1 MSIGLSLLSLFA
13 LSFESF
19 QKTEAHSL
27 IFLIRYPSRS
37 DIDLNQS
44 ADISLL
50 CMPLPS
56 APGSVRFPPPA
67 FYGLPF
73 TLDCRPHLLKKRSAF
88 KKSAPLPRRGTFLK
102 ILNCGLEDVP
112 PPISPASL

>member
-37 DIDLNQS
+37 DVDLNQS
-44 ADISLL
+44 ADISLR

-56 APGSVRFPPPA
+56 APRSVRFPPPA

-88 KKSAPLPRRGTFLK
+88 KKSPLLPRRGAFLK
-102 ILNCGLEDVP
+102 ILKCGLEDVP
-112 PPISPASL
+112 PPISPAAL